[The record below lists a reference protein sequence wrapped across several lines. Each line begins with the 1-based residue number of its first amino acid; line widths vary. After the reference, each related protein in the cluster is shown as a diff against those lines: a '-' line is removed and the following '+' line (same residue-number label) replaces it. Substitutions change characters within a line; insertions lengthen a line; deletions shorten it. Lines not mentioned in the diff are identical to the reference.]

1 MILSSDLLWFLC
13 FTLMQGVYSY
23 PLYVKFDL
31 MPTSQSY
38 QFIFIQIMFRALKFL
53 DVSDCLVLV
62 SQIEKIVMR
71 SQFIDE

>member
-1 MILSSDLLWFLC
+1 MQKRADVCAGNILQARNKFSSL
-13 FTLMQGVYSY
+13 G
-23 PLYVKFDL
+23 L